1 MMSLPRACLRP
12 PGLANRPDPDW
23 QGEAALIPP
32 RGAET
37 APLPRARVSTTLFGA
52 R

>member
-12 PGLANRPDPDW
+12 PGLANRPNPDW
-23 QGEAALIPP
+23 QDKAALIP
-32 RGAET
+32 RRSGESV
-37 APLPRARVSTTLFGA
+37 PLPRARVSTAMFGD